1 MADAKK
7 ARKASITS
15 QFLTLYNRILSQD
28 IVKATNV
35 QFQAGHVTRNK
46 RGQVIGS
53 RGGFRGCTI
62 WFTGQYCIVYCI
74 VLY

>member
-1 MADAKK
+1 MQKRH
-7 ARKASITS
+7 ARRVLLANFFTV
-15 QFLTLYNRILSQD
+15 YNRILSQD

-62 WFTGQYCIVYCI
+62 WFTG
-74 VLY
+74 